1 MPASF
6 KTYNQVL
13 RDKTTDYLQTINPAS
28 PPTPDEIEAEILHA
42 VSLEFEAMNA
52 VMPKTQKKFVAPKTL
67 IPTQVALIL
76 NHLYPICS
84 IQSGGENSHD
94 DNDIVALYCES
105 GENAGTYVSSDKVLF
120 SLAREY
126 KFDLTKREF
135 EEILYTMRSL
145 VATKTRSVDP
155 DLIAVNNGIFNYKT
169 KQLMPFSPDYIFTS
183 KSHVNYIDK
192 PPLPVYHNPDDNTDW
207 DVESWIQELS
217 DDPEIVNSIWE
228 ILGAIIRPHVRWNKA
243 AWFYSTSGNNGKG
256 TLCELMRNLV
266 GHGAYASIPIA
277 DFGVDFLLE
286 PLTRSQAIIVDEN
299 DVGQFLDKAAN
310 LKAVITN
317 DVIQINRKFKTPIAY
332 QFYGFMVQCLNEMPR
347 VKDRSD
353 SFYRRQL
360 FIPFEKCF
368 TGRERRYIKNDYLHR
383 QDTLEY
389 VLWRVLNMDYYA
401 LSEPEACKEALAEYK
416 EFNDPIRQ
424 FVSEMLPQCVWD
436 FLPFAFL
443 YDLYKAWFRQVS
455 PSGTPVGKTTFINEL
470 LTLLK
475 SDVTIGWLCDDKA
488 KQVRVGTMMAKPEY
502 LIVQYDLSS
511 WKNKT
516 YRGNDLDAICTPVQN
531 EKHRGIR
538 RVTVTMPADSD

>member
-76 NHLYPICS
+76 THLYPICS

-424 FVSEMLPQCVWD
+424 FVNEMLPQCVWD

-475 SDVTIGWLCDDKA
+475 SDLTIGWLCDDKA

-538 RVTVTMPADSD
+538 RVNITMPADSD

>member
-475 SDVTIGWLCDDKA
+475 SDLTIGWLCDDKA

-502 LIVQYDLSS
+502 LIVQYDLSN

>member
-76 NHLYPICS
+76 THLYPICS

-145 VATKTRSVDP
+145 VATKTRSIDP

-475 SDVTIGWLCDDKA
+475 SDLTIGWLCDDKA

-516 YRGNDLDAICTPVQN
+516 YRGNDLDSICTPVQN

-538 RVTVTMPADSD
+538 RVTVTMPTDSD

>member
-76 NHLYPICS
+76 THLYPICS

-475 SDVTIGWLCDDKA
+475 SDLTIGWLCDDKA

-538 RVTVTMPADSD
+538 RINITMPADSD

>member
-76 NHLYPICS
+76 THLYPICS

>member
-1 MPASF
+1 M
-6 KTYNQVL
+6 
-13 RDKTTDYLQTINPAS
+13 
-28 PPTPDEIEAEILHA
+28 
-42 VSLEFEAMNA
+42 
-52 VMPKTQKKFVAPKTL
+52 
-67 IPTQVALIL
+67 
-76 NHLYPICS
+76 
-84 IQSGGENSHD
+84 
-94 DNDIVALYCES
+94 
-105 GENAGTYVSSDKVLF
+105 
-120 SLAREY
+120 AREY

-424 FVSEMLPQCVWD
+424 FVNEMLPQCVWD

-475 SDVTIGWLCDDKA
+475 SDLTIGWLCDDKA

-516 YRGNDLDAICTPVQN
+516 YRGNDLDSICTPVQN

>member
-475 SDVTIGWLCDDKA
+475 SDLTIGWLCDDKA

-538 RVTVTMPADSD
+538 RVNITMPADSD

>member
-286 PLTRSQAIIVDEN
+286 PLIRSQAIIVDEN
-299 DVGQFLDKAAN
+299 DVGQYLDRAAN

-424 FVSEMLPQCVWD
+424 FVNEMLPQCVWD

-475 SDVTIGWLCDDKA
+475 SDLTIGWLCDDKA

-516 YRGNDLDAICTPVQN
+516 YRGNDLDSICTPVQN

>member
-135 EEILYTMRSL
+135 EEIQYTMRSL

-475 SDVTIGWLCDDKA
+475 SDLTIGWLCDDKA

-516 YRGNDLDAICTPVQN
+516 YRGNDLDSICTPVQN

-538 RVTVTMPADSD
+538 RITVTMPADSD

>member
-52 VMPKTQKKFVAPKTL
+52 VMPKTQKKFMAPKTL

-76 NHLYPICS
+76 THLYPICS

-475 SDVTIGWLCDDKA
+475 SDPTIGWLCDDKA

-538 RVTVTMPADSD
+538 RVTVTAPADSD